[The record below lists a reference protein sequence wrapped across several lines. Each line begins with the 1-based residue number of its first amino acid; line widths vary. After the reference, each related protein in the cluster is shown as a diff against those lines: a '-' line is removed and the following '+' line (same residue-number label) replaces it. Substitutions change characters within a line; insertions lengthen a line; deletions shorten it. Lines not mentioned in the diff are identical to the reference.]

1 MTFVASAFGLTF
13 VSAVAVPGLVPGAP
27 PAPDAITLRLGM
39 LPDWLGAEPP
49 ARARTL
55 YPRADEAHPAFPVR
69 VRWAEGAGAFLF
81 DYADGTRFVMDRAAT
96 EVWAAWPVGATLED
110 TATYLLGP
118 VAGFLLRL
126 RGRVPLHGSGIVVDG
141 GVVGLVGASGAGKST
156 TAAAF
161 AARGVPVL
169 ADDILALSR
178 VGGGIYVHAAYPYLR
193 LWPESVEILFGSRDA
208 LPLLTPNW
216 DKRYLDLAGRGELF
230 RGGSLALSA
239 LYILGER
246 SSAADAPSIRP
257 IPPREALLTL
267 VANTSSNQ
275 FLDAGMRRTE
285 FLILDGLVRAVPV
298 SRVVPHSDPARL
310 PELCDAILHD
320 LASRPGDV

>member
-1 MTFVASAFGLTF
+1 MTFVSSAFGLTF

-27 PAPDAITLRLGM
+27 KAPDPITLRLGM
-39 LPDWLGAEPP
+39 LPDWLGPEPL
-49 ARARTL
+49 ARARIL
-55 YPRADEAHPAFPVR
+55 HPRADEAHPASPVR
-69 VRWAEGAGAFLF
+69 VRWVEDAGAFLF
-81 DYADGTRFVMDRAAT
+81 DYADGTRFVLDRGAT
-96 EVWAAWPVGATLED
+96 EVWAAWPAGATLED

-118 VAGFLLRL
+118 IAGFLLRL

-161 AARGVPVL
+161 AARGVPVV
-169 ADDILALSR
+169 ADDILALGR
-178 VGGGIYVHAAYPYLR
+178 VGDRIHVHAAYPYLR

-208 LPLLTPNW
+208 LPPLTPNW
-216 DKRYLDLAGRGELF
+216 DKRYLDLDGRGEIF
-230 RGGSLALSA
+230 QGGPLALSA
-239 LYILGER
+239 LYLLGER

-257 IPPREALLTL
+257 LPPREALLAL

-285 FLILDGLVRAVPV
+285 FLILDHLVRTVPA
-298 SRVVPHSDPARL
+298 SRIVPHGDPARL
-310 PELCDAILHD
+310 PELCDTILRD
-320 LASRPGDV
+320 LASGAGDV